1 MLDPTPTG
9 TGVPMD
15 MTSAER
21 WFEDLRA
28 VWTDKNATW
37 PKKLYRTL
45 TNSVIMLAIFVIV
58 CVIALIVMR
67 MKGGSTKCKPCKV
80 CPTTTETPITSTE
93 I

>member
-9 TGVPMD
+9 TGIPMQ
-15 MTSAER
+15 MTSVER

-28 VWTDKNATW
+28 VWADKNATW
-37 PKKLYRTL
+37 PKKLWRTL
-45 TNSVIMLAIFVIV
+45 TNSVIMLAFFVIV

-67 MKGGSTKCKPCKV
+67 MKGTNCKPCKPCKV
-80 CPTTTETPITSTE
+80 CPTTSETPTSTE